1 MTVSLKDGLKLV
13 GISIICACAVF
24 VCTFFLSYYL
34 DALSVR
40 DAVAENALPLY
51 ESQLLSS
58 KLTCLISGLCLLLV
72 CVVLLLF
79 YVKLYLDGHAKQIG
93 ILKAL
98 GYGNGKIALG
108 FWVFGLSVLLG
119 CAVGFGGGYAI
130 APVIYKQMGGDGL
143 PEVPITFHAE
153 LLVCFVILPAVCFAA
168 LAVLYAFIK
177 LRLPAAELLRGKTEL
192 AKGKAHF
199 TKKERPFLRELF
211 FETLRARKALAF
223 FVAFACFCFSAMLQM
238 SVSMMDLTEGPTMGA
253 IVLGMGIVLAVMSLL
268 LAFTAITSSNEK
280 TVSVMRANGYTLVQ
294 CGGAVLGG
302 YHIPAVVGFAVGTVY
317 QYGLLRLMVD
327 LVFKGVEEMPA
338 YSFDVETFFIV
349 LAAFIVLFELAVAAF
364 TYRMGKNSIRKLTVE

>member
-13 GISIICACAVF
+13 AISIICACAVF

-40 DAVAENALPLY
+40 EAVAEEALPLY

-72 CVVLLLF
+72 SVVLLLF

-108 FWVFGLSVLLG
+108 FWVFGLSVLVG
-119 CAVGFGGGYAI
+119 CAVGFGGGYAMT
-130 APVIYKQMGGDGL
+130 PVVYGGMGGHDL
-143 PEVPITFHAE
+143 PEVPITFHVE

-168 LAVLYAFIK
+168 IAVLYAFFK
-177 LRLPAAELLRGKTEL
+177 LRLPASELLRGKTEI
-192 AKGKAHF
+192 AKGKTHICR
-199 TKKERPFLRELF
+199 TNRPFLHELF
-211 FETLRARKALAF
+211 FETLRTRKALAF

-238 SVSMMDLTEGPTMGA
+238 SVSMMDLSSATMGG
-253 IVLGMGIVLAVMSLL
+253 IVLGMGILLAVMCLL
-268 LAFTAITSSNEK
+268 LAFTAITNCNEK
-280 TVSVMRANGYTLVQ
+280 TVSVMRANGYTLFE
-294 CGGAVLGG
+294 CGFAVLGG
-302 YHIPAVVGFAVGTVY
+302 YHIPAVIGFAFGTGY
-317 QYGLLRLMVD
+317 QYAILRLMVD
-327 LVFKGVEEMPA
+327 LVFSGVEEMPT

-349 LAAFIVLFELAVAAF
+349 LAAFVVLFELAVAFF
-364 TYRMGKNSIRKLTVE
+364 TYKMGKASIRKLMAE

>member
-40 DAVAENALPLY
+40 EKVAEEAIPLY

-58 KLTCLISGLCLLLV
+58 KLTCLISGLCLVLV

-98 GYGNGKIALG
+98 GYANGKIALG

-119 CAVGFGGGYAI
+119 CAVGFGGGYAMT
-130 APVIYKQMGGDGL
+130 PVIYHQMDGKGL
-143 PEVPITFHAE
+143 PEIPITFHWE
-153 LLVCFVILPAVCFAA
+153 LFVCFVILPAFLFAA
-168 LAVLYAFIK
+168 LAVLYAYIK
-177 LRLPAAELLRGKTEL
+177 LRLPASELLRGKTEL
-192 AKGKAHF
+192 AKGKAHIA
-199 TKKERPFLRELF
+199 KKERPFLRELF
-211 FETLRARKALAF
+211 WETLRTRKALAF

-238 SVSMMDLTEGPTMGA
+238 SVSMMDLASATMGG
-253 IVLGMGIVLAVMSLL
+253 IVLGIGVLLAVMSLL
-268 LAFTAITSSNEK
+268 LAFTAITASNEK
-280 TVSVMRANGYTLVQ
+280 TVAVMRANGYTPVQ

-302 YHIPAVVGFAVGTVY
+302 YHIPAAVGFAVGTVY
-317 QYGLLRLMVD
+317 QYGILRLMVD
-327 LVFKGVEEMPA
+327 LVFKGVEEMKA

-349 LAAFIVLFELAVAAF
+349 LAAFIVLFELAVCAF
-364 TYRMGKNSIRKLTVE
+364 TYKMGKASIRKLTAE